1 MMNVINNHIIKYN
14 NLHKLRKAFFYSRV
28 VINNFEIKNNENLLL
43 NNVQIIKDEQLLLN
57 NCINFL
63 SNFEKFA
70 IICCACT
77 DPKNKVQLKKSIWFS
92 SIGLELKDFLNYL
105 NKDNQE
111 LKNEKIKIFEEII
124 KLECPVILKDKNTVL
139 IETAISPK
147 KIVNSSKRMRHFF
160 NISEIITCRSCY
172 QKNKCKRF
180 LQKYA
185 GEPDFSDFT
194 RLMIGFYNMCKVYT
208 KRKESDR
215 KELRNTIEKVNY
227 FHFALMYMYNYLL
240 KHKHFNYTNVEE
252 GNKKSILKLLKEK
265 RRQTN
270 LIKTKGEQEKVLN
283 IPKEYSDLI
292 IPTNKA
298 NMKRKQKNVFE
309 KIQKYRKKSDISEDQ
324 EKFIWVE
331 EDDEADKDTNINC
344 NKIEDPSYNINN
356 NVLNNNN
363 ECHNLIE
370 INNSADELPTFRFK
384 YVSKKEDNNI
394 MNYNIIYNK
403 YTKMM
408 EKKVYVNL
416 DDQQIDEDIIKTE
429 NMLFKIPEAIGGYT
443 FINYIE
449 NVPNNYIFP
458 INKNLYEG
466 IHVYKKEEIN
476 ISHLWK
482 NLHKE
487 YLKIRKVNFFNTFNI
502 KNSLNLLRHNKN
514 RNAHDQQKE
523 EKNDDIIELKDD
535 LTSFEEYIC
544 NQKKEKNKQI
554 KKDKY
559 KKLKEYVSTYNSC
572 DDKIKDDEDERFE
585 YFKKLKNQ
593 NEGCEEN
600 IELKDQI
607 NSVYNNI
614 DIEDEEGRFYKHT
627 YNIRRKLNEEQNDAK
642 GVTVADIQEEK
653 KSLIENHKKELRE
666 RSYYICKHVKFPELK
681 KNEGANK
688 IKNRNKILKD
698 ELEKYIKP
706 TKRDKKT
713 NISYGLKEDTIKA
726 HSLHKGADS
735 LKHFIKK
742 EKKKSYKKNEKMSEE
757 NI

>member
-1 MMNVINNHIIKYN
+1 MLNVINNHIIKYN

-28 VINNFEIKNNENLLL
+28 VINNFEIKNNENVLL

-57 NCINFL
+57 NCVNFL
-63 SNFEKFA
+63 TNFEKFA

-92 SIGLELKDFLNYL
+92 SIGLELNDFLNYL

-111 LKNEKIKIFEEII
+111 LKNEKIKIFEDII
-124 KLECPVILKDKNTVL
+124 KLQCPVILKDKNTVL
-139 IETAISPK
+139 IEAAISPK
-147 KIVNSSKRMRHFF
+147 KI
-160 NISEIITCRSCY
+160 TCRSCS

-194 RLMIGFYNMCKVYT
+194 RLMIGFYNICKVYI

-227 FHFALMYMYNYLL
+227 FHYALMYMYNYLL
-240 KHKHFNYTNVEE
+240 KHKHFNYTNV
-252 GNKKSILKLLKEK
+252 
-265 RRQTN
+265 
-270 LIKTKGEQEKVLN
+270 
-283 IPKEYSDLI
+283 SDLI
-292 IPTNKA
+292 IPTKKA

-309 KIQKYRKKSDISEDQ
+309 KIQKYRKKSDISEDE

-331 EDDEADKDTNINC
+331 EEDDGDKETDRNC
-344 NKIEDPSYNINN
+344 IKIEDPSYNINN
-356 NVLNNNN
+356 NVLNNNS

-370 INNSADELPTFRFK
+370 INNSVDELPSFRFLYLMK
-384 YVSKKEDNNI
+384 TGDNNI
-394 MNYNIIYNK
+394 TNYNIIYNK

-416 DDQQIDEDIIKTE
+416 DDQYIDEDIIKTE

-449 NVPNNYIFP
+449 N
-458 INKNLYEG
+458 LYEG

-476 ISHLWK
+476 ISHLWR

-502 KNSLNLLRHNKN
+502 KNSLNLLRHKKNKN
-514 RNAHDQQKE
+514 SHDQQNE
-523 EKNDDIIELKDD
+523 EKNDE
-535 LTSFEEYIC
+535 LTSFEEYIY
-544 NQKKEKNKQI
+544 NQKKEKNKQS

-559 KKLKEYVSTYNSC
+559 KKLQECVSTYNSFH
-572 DDKIKDDEDERFE
+572 DKIKDDEDERFE

-593 NEGCEEN
+593 NERCEEN
-600 IELKDQI
+600 VELKDQI
-607 NSVYNNI
+607 NSVYNNM
-614 DIEDEEGRFYKHT
+614 DIEDEEGRSYKHT
-627 YNIRRKLNEEQNDAK
+627 YNIRRKLNEEQSDAK
-642 GVTVADIQEEK
+642 SVTVDDIQKEK

-666 RSYYICKHVKFPELK
+666 RSFYICKNIKFPELTN
-681 KNEGANK
+681 NEGASK
-688 IKNRNKILKD
+688 IKNRNKYLKD
-698 ELEKYIKP
+698 ELEKYIRPPKG
-706 TKRDKKT
+706 DKKT
-713 NISYGLKEDTIKA
+713 NISYELKEDTIKA

-742 EKKKSYKKNEKMSEE
+742 EKKKSYKKKKKKNMSEE
-757 NI
+757 HI